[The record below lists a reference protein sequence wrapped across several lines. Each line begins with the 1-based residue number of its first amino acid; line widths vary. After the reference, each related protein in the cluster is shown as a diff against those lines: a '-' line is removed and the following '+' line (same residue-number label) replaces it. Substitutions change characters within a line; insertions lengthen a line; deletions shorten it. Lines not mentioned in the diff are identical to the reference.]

1 MISQNKEEK
10 LNELLNDKE
19 FNFEKAAREISQLQV
34 NDENI
39 LFVLFQYLSFRLSW
53 ITVKWLW
60 FRVKKSKMFYLLSAK
75 KLKA

>member
-53 ITVKWLW
+53 ITVK
-60 FRVKKSKMFYLLSAK
+60 
-75 KLKA
+75 